1 MTMDLER
8 GESTEPLSPPS
19 SSNVQPA
26 SPANGAEGSNDE
38 AEGSSQ
44 PSPVDDASDEDD
56 TSRRHDSAAHEEPAE
71 PPVELPPPASFAR
84 IGLKG
89 QGLSEADEVTRANA
103 EVRAAIDALRGLLD
117 GYPMLD
123 VRVAETE
130 AEVLEAL
137 KLYRDMNH
145 LSLTGVTCE
154 QVVDHVQSHTINL
167 YYRPEPNEPEI
178 TVTAAT
184 FTMRQSTMMLRL
196 LATHPRMTRKGFGRV
211 TVHFLKELCRAL
223 HKNDILV
230 YTYPSSAPFY
240 KALHFR
246 HTHLELSHAAKP
258 SVAAAG
264 EDAAARE
271 AARDARRVFSAKE
284 NEMIFIVQPTMQQVI
299 ARACAASG
307 SAVAHPYACTRRRAG
322 ASAAE
327 DAAEEDRQRMPAV
340 PAPVPAAAPPPPANN
355 SAAANRSRRPAA
367 GTKGGAK
374 SRQQPEPP
382 PPVEIKVSARATG
395 KRGACSSSSSKRA
408 DAPVAPEA
416 PVAWSAPVPR
426 PVNLEAKREEWRA
439 AVSPLFVPASESAD
453 AGSSSS
459 STAELGAPPASAAA
473 QAARAILATMA
484 AEASGSGPASGTD
497 DAAEASDVSPR
508 KRQRVPPKSKEV
520 YQVEKILDVRRGK
533 GKDVQY
539 LIKWKGWASKHNTWE
554 PVEHLHQALIDDFE
568 AAQAQA

>member
-1 MTMDLER
+1 M
-8 GESTEPLSPPS
+8 
-19 SSNVQPA
+19 
-26 SPANGAEGSNDE
+26 
-38 AEGSSQ
+38 
-44 PSPVDDASDEDD
+44 DDASDEDD
-56 TSRRHDSAAHEEPAE
+56 TSRRHDSAAHEEPTE

-322 ASAAE
+322 AS
-327 DAAEEDRQRMPAV
+327 V
-340 PAPVPAAAPPPPANN
+340 
-355 SAAANRSRRPAA
+355 
-367 GTKGGAK
+367 
-374 SRQQPEPP
+374 
-382 PPVEIKVSARATG
+382 
-395 KRGACSSSSSKRA
+395 
-408 DAPVAPEA
+408 
-416 PVAWSAPVPR
+416 
-426 PVNLEAKREEWRA
+426 
-439 AVSPLFVPASESAD
+439 
-453 AGSSSS
+453 
-459 STAELGAPPASAAA
+459 
-473 QAARAILATMA
+473 
-484 AEASGSGPASGTD
+484 
-497 DAAEASDVSPR
+497 
-508 KRQRVPPKSKEV
+508 
-520 YQVEKILDVRRGK
+520 
-533 GKDVQY
+533 
-539 LIKWKGWASKHNTWE
+539 
-554 PVEHLHQALIDDFE
+554 
-568 AAQAQA
+568 

>member
-1 MTMDLER
+1 VKRDGTDDADACPLPPRLLARSPQDKKRQPSLTALAAAPTTMTMDLER

-230 YTYPSSAPFY
+230 YTYPSSA
-240 KALHFR
+240 
-246 HTHLELSHAAKP
+246 
-258 SVAAAG
+258 V
-264 EDAAARE
+264 
-271 AARDARRVFSAKE
+271 
-284 NEMIFIVQPTMQQVI
+284 
-299 ARACAASG
+299 
-307 SAVAHPYACTRRRAG
+307 
-322 ASAAE
+322 ASAGRTSA
-327 DAAEEDRQRMPAV
+327 D
-340 PAPVPAAAPPPPANN
+340 PVC
-355 SAAANRSRRPAA
+355 
-367 GTKGGAK
+367 GFLHGGGL
-374 SRQQPEPP
+374 EPP
-382 PPVEIKVSARATG
+382 CESEPGRLRQPDQLQQLGTPVWQ
-395 KRGACSSSSSKRA
+395 RA
-408 DAPVAPEA
+408 DAWHATCHTC
-416 PVAWSAPVPR
+416 
-426 PVNLEAKREEWRA
+426 L
-439 AVSPLFVPASESAD
+439 
-453 AGSSSS
+453 AG
-459 STAELGAPPASAAA
+459 
-473 QAARAILATMA
+473 
-484 AEASGSGPASGTD
+484 
-497 DAAEASDVSPR
+497 
-508 KRQRVPPKSKEV
+508 
-520 YQVEKILDVRRGK
+520 RR
-533 GKDVQY
+533 
-539 LIKWKGWASKHNTWE
+539 
-554 PVEHLHQALIDDFE
+554 
-568 AAQAQA
+568 